1 MTEMAVVNNSE
12 RTYLPAAGRDLFL
25 PFYDVVTKVLG
36 ADKARRALLNH
47 THLRPGDRVLD
58 IGCGTGTLAI
68 ELKQDFPGVEVV
80 GLDPDPRALGR
91 AKRKAQRAGIIVEF
105 HQGFADTLP
114 YPSNSFDAVFS
125 SFMFHHLETD
135 VKERTLREVQRVLK
149 PGGRLHL
156 LDFEVRESA
165 SGHSHMQLF
174 HSHKRLKD
182 NTETRIVALLS
193 EAGLAAAKKVG
204 SRSAMLGLARV
215 GYYDAV
221 RLNL

>member
-91 AKRKAQRAGIIVEF
+91 AKRKAQRVGINRGV
-105 HQGFADTLP
+105 
-114 YPSNSFDAVFS
+114 PSGIRGYAALSFQQF
-125 SFMFHHLETD
+125 
-135 VKERTLREVQRVLK
+135 
-149 PGGRLHL
+149 
-156 LDFEVRESA
+156 
-165 SGHSHMQLF
+165 
-174 HSHKRLKD
+174 
-182 NTETRIVALLS
+182 
-193 EAGLAAAKKVG
+193 
-204 SRSAMLGLARV
+204 
-215 GYYDAV
+215 
-221 RLNL
+221 